1 MFLGLSTM
9 SGLQSDTKI
18 IRNDMLS
25 LFLPEQDSL
34 EGLETDSEKEGEE
47 LEVAPNRN
55 ETANKHNILL
65 EESQVKDN
73 PYGYLKRHQVEPSP
87 QKEGVIMKDHFL
99 WKNWKRSEDGGLVCR
114 DEELVERQKKM
125 ARIVLAKFGET
136 ILKGKNI
143 INFSLPVVVFKK

>member
-1 MFLGLSTM
+1 M
-9 SGLQSDTKI
+9 SGLQSDTKF

-25 LFLPEQDSL
+25 LFLPERDSF
-34 EGLETDSEKEGEE
+34 EELETDSEKEGEE
-47 LEVAPNRN
+47 LEATPNRD

-65 EESQVKDN
+65 EESQVEDN